1 MIKENNI
8 LLELEF
14 SKKKSTFI
22 ELYQTS
28 TEIIYSLFDFI
39 LDNPIE
45 NFWYECFNI
54 FLGYTQLLAYLSDS
68 SVSFI

>member
-8 LLELEF
+8 LLEMQL
-14 SKKKSTFI
+14 SKKKSIFF
-22 ELYQTS
+22 EFYRTS
-28 TEIIYSLFDFI
+28 TEILYSLFEFI
-39 LDNPIE
+39 LDDPIE

-68 SVSFI
+68 SVSY

>member
-8 LLELEF
+8 LLEMEL
-14 SKKKSTFI
+14 SKKRSLFF
-22 ELYQTS
+22 EFYQTS
-28 TEIIYSLFDFI
+28 TEILYSLFEFI
-39 LDNPIE
+39 LDDPIE

-54 FLGYTQLLAYLSDS
+54 IIGYTQLLAYLSDS